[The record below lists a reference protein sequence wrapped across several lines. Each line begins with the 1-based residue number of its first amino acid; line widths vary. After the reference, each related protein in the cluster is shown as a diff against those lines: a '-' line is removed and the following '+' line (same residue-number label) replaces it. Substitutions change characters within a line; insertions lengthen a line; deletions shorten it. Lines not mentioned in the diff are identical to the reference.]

1 MCLVQCNHM
10 KINGSWVEGKSKMD
24 CAAWCSNCQVDREGG
39 GVYFNKPST
48 QYFGHVN
55 L

>member
-39 GVYFNKPST
+39 VSILTSHPHNTLGT
-48 QYFGHVN
+48 
-55 L
+55 